1 MLIPKKIFQTFETTQ
16 LPEGMSKACLSW
28 KIKNP
33 DWQYYFFDKNDRVE
47 FIKKH
52 FTKDVLEAYYW
63 RKDLTQSCILFNC
76 RNLCL
81 VSSINGKERNE
92 KIGTQKYY

>member
-33 DWQYYFFDKNDRVE
+33 DWEYCFFDKNDRVE
-47 FIKKH
+47 FINKH
-52 FTKDVLEAYYW
+52 FTKDVLQAY
-63 RKDLTQSCILFNC
+63 LTLIHCL
-76 RNLCL
+76 NL
-81 VSSINGKERNE
+81 
-92 KIGTQKYY
+92 KYRCHQFYSLKQFQNNL